1 MASVPNSGSVPPPP
15 PPPVWDA
22 TPQQASAVRYA
33 GFWLRVVAA
42 LIDGVIL
49 GVISQVIGFF
59 FPAPTIVMTEDMDVD
74 KIIEL
79 VQASMPWGRVVLTT
93 AVVWAY
99 FAFQESSSARATL
112 GKRALG
118 IRVSTADGAQLS
130 LGTTTLRTWPIYLPN
145 AAWLI
150 GAGLASLVSLAAFVA
165 CVAVAFSARK
175 QGLHDKMAGAILTRA

>member
-15 PPPVWDA
+15 PPVWNA
-22 TPQQASAVRYA
+22 EPQQAVRYA
-33 GFWLRVVAA
+33 GFWLRVLAA
-42 LIDGVIL
+42 LIDGIIL
-49 GVISQVIGFF
+49 GVISQIIGFF
-59 FPAPTIVMTEDMDVD
+59 FPSPAIPFDEEMDVD
-74 KIIEL
+74 KVLEIL
-79 VQASMPWGRVVLTT
+79 QASMPWGRVVLTT

-118 IRVSTADGAQLS
+118 VRVSTVDGAQLS
-130 LGTTTLRTWPIYLPN
+130 LGTATLRAWPIYLPN

-150 GAGLASLVSLAAFVA
+150 GPGLASLVSLAAFIA

-175 QGLHDKMAGAILTRA
+175 QGLHDKMASAILTRT